1 MANKKPIDPQK
12 PLKRSA
18 KVARDTVIDAELLPT
33 EPSRGPLQKTL
44 YALQIQGIL
53 SLVSGGILA
62 GTIGFFAA
70 ILFESLNAND
80 PLAPLLNA
88 QSELY
93 EKLEVQSAQIET
105 IKARPVWPD
114 LSGTLSTLGLSIK
127 RLKTDIKAL
136 SAAHAEQ
143 AKILAQ
149 RIDVLENIPLPGGV
163 SSKTMAAYE
172 HELAQLR
179 TDVGRMASYAAT
191 RVERAKDTTE
201 VLRTKNVTLSSNG
214 AVLTALNDIWV
225 AVESGV
231 GFGGPLA
238 ELVAATDLDV
248 APILAENASMG
259 VVSLVFLQGQFPTA
273 ARAALK
279 LVRQENGSQQGES
292 RILTFLKTQLGF
304 RSLRAKD
311 GASADAIL
319 SRALVA
325 IDRGDIELALSEI
338 VSLPNSS
345 KAALQD
351 WSNAAGQ
358 RLRVLTALQNLAT
371 MLTDN

>member
-33 EPSRGPLQKTL
+33 EPSRGLLQKTL
-44 YALQIQGIL
+44 YALQIQGLL

-70 ILFESLNAND
+70 ILFESLNTSD
-80 PLAPLLNA
+80 SLAPLLNA

-136 SAAHAEQ
+136 SVAHAEQ
-143 AKILAQ
+143 IKILAQ
-149 RIDVLENIPLPGGV
+149 RIDVLENSPLTGGV
-163 SSKTMAAYE
+163 SSKAMATYE

-191 RVERAKDTTE
+191 RVEQVKDTTE
-201 VLRTKNVTLSSNG
+201 VLRTKTVTLSSNG
-214 AVLTALNDIWV
+214 PALTALNDIWV

>member
-1 MANKKPIDPQK
+1 MANKKSIDPQK

-33 EPSRGPLQKTL
+33 EPSRGLLQKTL

-70 ILFESLNAND
+70 ILFESLNTSD
-80 PLAPLLNA
+80 PLASLLNA

-136 SAAHAEQ
+136 SADHAEQ

-149 RIDVLENIPLPGGV
+149 RIDVLENSPLLGGV
-163 SSKTMAAYE
+163 SSKAMAAYE
-172 HELAQLR
+172 YELAQLR

-201 VLRTKNVTLSSNG
+201 VLRTKTVTLYSNG
-214 AVLTALNDIWV
+214 PALTALNDIWA
-225 AVESGV
+225 AVENGV

-248 APILAENASMG
+248 ASILAENASMG

-279 LVRQENGSQQGES
+279 LVQQENGPQQGES
-292 RILTFLKTQLGF
+292 QILTFLKTQLGF
-304 RSLRAKD
+304 RSLRSKD

>member
-1 MANKKPIDPQK
+1 MANKKSIDPQK

-33 EPSRGPLQKTL
+33 EPSRGLLQKTL

-70 ILFESLNAND
+70 ILFESLNTSD
-80 PLAPLLNA
+80 PLAPLLNL

-93 EKLEVQSAQIET
+93 KKLEVQSAQIET

-136 SAAHAEQ
+136 SVAHAEQ
-143 AKILAQ
+143 TKILAQ
-149 RIDVLENIPLPGGV
+149 RIDVLENSPLTGGV
-163 SSKTMAAYE
+163 SSKAMATYE
-172 HELAQLR
+172 HELVQLR

-191 RVERAKDTTE
+191 RVEQAKDTTE
-201 VLRTKNVTLSSNG
+201 VLRTKTVALSSN
-214 AVLTALNDIWV
+214 APALTALNNIWV

-238 ELVAATDLDV
+238 ELAAATDLDV

-259 VVSLVFLQGQFPTA
+259 VMSLVFLQGQFPTA

-338 VSLPNSS
+338 VILPNSS

>member
-33 EPSRGPLQKTL
+33 GPSRGLLQKAL

-62 GTIGFFAA
+62 GSIGFFAA
-70 ILFESLNAND
+70 ILFESLNTSD
-80 PLAPLLNA
+80 PLASLLNA

-136 SAAHAEQ
+136 SVAHAEQ
-143 AKILAQ
+143 TKILAQ
-149 RIDVLENIPLPGGV
+149 RIDILENSPLTGGV
-163 SSKTMAAYE
+163 SSKAMATYE

-179 TDVGRMASYAAT
+179 TDVGRMANYAAT
-191 RVERAKDTTE
+191 RVEQVKDTTE
-201 VLRTKNVTLSSNG
+201 MLRTKTVALSSNG
-214 AVLTALNDIWV
+214 PALTALNDIWV

-248 APILAENASMG
+248 APILAENALMG

-304 RSLRAKD
+304 RSLRARD